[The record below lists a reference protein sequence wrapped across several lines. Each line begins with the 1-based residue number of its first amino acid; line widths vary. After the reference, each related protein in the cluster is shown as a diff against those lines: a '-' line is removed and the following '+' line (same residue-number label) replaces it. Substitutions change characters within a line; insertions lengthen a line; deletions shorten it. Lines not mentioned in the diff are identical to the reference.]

1 MIISGKGLNILIDA
15 PFSIFGDWS
24 AFALCYSIKKYLP
37 ESVIY
42 LDKKK
47 SSEAK
52 HQYFRWMPKLE
63 VRHFPPSADISLSSS
78 CVIIRPI
85 DSSNDLKN
93 ILSEAKQDK
102 FTPFVSYKE
111 GCGKFVM
118 ANWINSNEYLFPY
131 ADSLMSMDACV
142 NEIQVLKL
150 WKQMNI
156 LYTLLVG
163 G

>member
-52 HQYFRWMPKLE
+52 HQYFRWMTQLK
-63 VRHFPPSADISLSSS
+63 VRHFPPSADISLPSS
-78 CVIIRPI
+78 CLIIRPI
-85 DSSNDLKN
+85 SDIKN
-93 ILSEAKQDK
+93 ILSEAKEDK
-102 FTPFVSYKE
+102 FTPFVSYEE

-118 ANWINSNEYLFPY
+118 ADWINSNEYPFPY
-131 ADSLMSMDACV
+131 ADNLMSTDACV

-150 WKQMNI
+150 WKQMNT
-156 LYTLLVG
+156 LYALLVG